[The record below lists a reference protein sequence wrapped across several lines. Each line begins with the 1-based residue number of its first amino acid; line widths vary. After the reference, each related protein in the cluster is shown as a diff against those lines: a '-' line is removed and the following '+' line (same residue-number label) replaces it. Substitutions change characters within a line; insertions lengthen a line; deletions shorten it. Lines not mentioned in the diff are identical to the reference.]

1 MDSKQYNQLG
11 SIGDLVSKSA
21 EGATDCDFDFATT
34 WANEYIEGRVS
45 VSNASKSNIDRVVYF
60 AEHVNTHFDGTINAL
75 HHAVLITGSDSNDTY
90 TFKEVMKEPDF
101 G

>member
-1 MDSKQYNQLG
+1 MPR
-11 SIGDLVSKSA
+11 A
-21 EGATDCDFDFATT
+21 ERAIDHDFDFATT

-45 VSNASKSNIDRVVYF
+45 VSNISKSNIDRAVYF
-60 AEHVNTHFDGTINAL
+60 AERVNTHFDGTINAL
-75 HHAVLITGSDSNDTY
+75 HHAVLMIGSDSYDTY